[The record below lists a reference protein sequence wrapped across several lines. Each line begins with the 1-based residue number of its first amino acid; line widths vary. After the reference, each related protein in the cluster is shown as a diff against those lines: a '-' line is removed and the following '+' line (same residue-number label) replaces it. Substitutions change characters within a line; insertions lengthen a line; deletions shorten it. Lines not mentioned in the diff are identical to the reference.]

1 MSDEEAQ
8 SRWEDLHNHVTT
20 QTAQAFVTTFLNR
33 TIRSNTEHTAS
44 LDDPSSLAVTQPVP
58 RLGPQLLISKYKH
71 SMRRLILVDFEG
83 TLWRRDLTKN
93 GLMEMVRM
101 GVIVLD
107 DKGGPGKG
115 EKKLPDLPK
124 EVEEAVEVLGKLA
137 DDWKNEV
144 WLLSGLRV
152 KGILEAVAE
161 RVPRVGIVAENGC
174 FVKMREVGRNVK
186 EEGQKEQKWIS
197 MISNLNL
204 TWKSA
209 CLEILNY
216 VRLVSPHFNIYF
228 GV

>member
-58 RLGPQLLISKYKH
+58 RLGPQLLLSKYKH

-107 DKGGPGKG
+107 DKG
-115 EKKLPDLPK
+115 EKNLPDLPNV
-124 EVEEAVEVLGKLA
+124 VEEAAEVLGKLA

-174 FVKMREVGRNVK
+174 FVKMREVGRTVK
-186 EEGQKEQKWIS
+186 EEGPKEQKWIS

-216 VRLVSPHFNIYF
+216 VRWFLPALIYAL